1 MNGAMIPAKTGL
13 TDAIISF
20 LRETLKKE
28 IFDALLVPVRVPGG
42 DSFSYVLMRDE
53 ALMKDASPLSP
64 VMPVQGAKA
73 LTSLTRY
80 GKGARRIAALMRP
93 CEIRAVI
100 ELQKLDQVNLENI
113 FLISVDCPGV
123 LPLGEYLKDPQ
134 KGDAIYEKALA
145 EWTIES
151 PRWVCDI
158 CETFSMTSSDLH
170 VGILGAPRGG
180 LFLIPGTD
188 RGKELL
194 KRLDIKL
201 NTPLKNWQAKVRKIA
216 GERGQKREQRLQT
229 LRREIQGAERLLHVF
244 NNCIN
249 CHNCMRVCPVCYC
262 RQCYFDSEALK
273 MTPDNYIMRARR
285 KGGLRLMP
293 DTLLFQLG
301 RMSHMSLSCVSCG
314 MCEDA
319 CPMDIPVSRVFTLV
333 ADDAQGIFDYRAGRS
348 LQEPLPH
355 AVYQEEELKEVETP
369 YHETYRR

>member
-158 CETFSMTSSDLH
+158 CESFSMTSSDLH
-170 VGILGAPRGG
+170 IGILGAPRGG

-216 GERGQKREQRLQT
+216 GKRGQKREQKLQT